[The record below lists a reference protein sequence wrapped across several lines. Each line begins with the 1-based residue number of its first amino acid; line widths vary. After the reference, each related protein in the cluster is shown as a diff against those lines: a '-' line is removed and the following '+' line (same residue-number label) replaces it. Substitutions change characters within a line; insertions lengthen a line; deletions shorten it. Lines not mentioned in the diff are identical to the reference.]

1 MFLTKAACRKRSA
14 TLVEIT
20 NGNENMFLEE
30 FAINCKCFLL
40 QKKKCLL
47 TVRIKV
53 IKGILFRFETLCNG
67 NNYMLKTTLYDYLS
81 RFVVLNLD

>member
-67 NNYMLKTTLYDYLS
+67 IIT
-81 RFVVLNLD
+81 R

>member
-40 QKKKCLL
+40 QKKCLL

-67 NNYMLKTTLYDYLS
+67 NNYTLKKHYITIYLDS
-81 RFVVLNLD
+81 LF